1 MLNASWLARAL
12 EKIEGHD
19 KRKAYD
25 TLTFRVDEGYAPAQ
39 PYITSLRNEVLMSSD
54 WGRDIYL
61 GKYFNADPDVAS
73 HIEWLVIK
81 EKKVWRLLFRKAHR
95 STFRLIQAAIPRGQT
110 ARCVHG

>member
-61 GKYFNADPDVAS
+61 G
-73 HIEWLVIK
+73 
-81 EKKVWRLLFRKAHR
+81 
-95 STFRLIQAAIPRGQT
+95 
-110 ARCVHG
+110 

>member
-1 MLNASWLARAL
+1 MPHGLPGRLRKL
-12 EKIEGHD
+12 KD

-81 EKKVWRLLFRKAHR
+81 REEGMALVVSESAQEYLPFSMRAYTKALQGNKR
-95 STFRLIQAAIPRGQT
+95 
-110 ARCVHG
+110 